1 MYPTDFWFIKIE
13 NSLIE
18 SVGLKSRKVFIN
30 LFFSEP
36 FSRSVMLT
44 FDIRLIGK
52 FEMKRFFKP
61 RELIK
66 DFFEKKTTFSNSR
79 PLIEFT

>member
-1 MYPTDFWFIKIE
+1 MYPTEFWFIKIE
-13 NSLIE
+13 NSLIG
-18 SVGLKSRKVFIN
+18 SVELKSRKVFIN

-36 FSRSVMLT
+36 FAKSVMLT

-52 FEMKRFFKP
+52 FETKRFFSPK
-61 RELIK
+61 EAIK
-66 DFFEKKTTFSNSR
+66 DFFEKKTTFSDSR